1 MKSRF
6 NWKLFPKAEKFLQ
19 SQIRN
24 FLTKNSIAKI
34 LADRMEKEAS
44 TRFFDWIDH
53 IVIPEK
59 VGNDRKIQDLG
70 FVKRDQIESPAGTRV
85 FTNSESI
92 FVPILIGKKFEIAIK
107 PERID
112 HFLQMIGRGLKIDGE
127 LFAPYRRSV
136 VYENDGCVLTA
147 IERRGYDGFVVK
159 ETKDVKKYKE
169 AIETFFCRKRL
180 FETDKEGLD
189 YTQRLVKHYTNV
201 LSNAR
206 VADAF
211 FRTERVY
218 WERRNRAGQVQK
230 ARQDRLGLGWG
241 NHDHHTYRSS
251 RENFA
256 RLIKIFETTG
266 YLCRERFHAGKQAGW
281 GAQVLEHPISNIV
294 VFADVDLTTHE
305 TEEDFAHG
313 RLNSRKKL
321 GTVGI
326 WVALHGESILQA
338 GMHHL
343 EARFDFEKLGNDLKK
358 VNVNTL
364 PPFSNFSFLKQAFV
378 QSERWKV
385 DKSRLKSLA
394 KSGSITKIQYNQ
406 FLKNGARGSHLEN
419 LQRMKGFK
427 GFNQDSV
434 SAIIKATDPRLPKA
448 KVHFA

>member
-1 MKSRF
+1 MQSKF

-19 SQIRN
+19 SQVKK
-24 FLTKNSIAKI
+24 FYTKNSLAKL
-34 LADRMEKEAS
+34 LADRMEKETS

-53 IVIPEK
+53 MVIPQK
-59 VGNDRKIQDLG
+59 VANDKKIQDLG
-70 FVKRDQIESPAGTRV
+70 FEEKDKVESPSGTRV
-85 FTNSESI
+85 FTNPESI
-92 FVPILIGKKFEIAIK
+92 FFPIILGKKFEIAIK

-136 VYENDGCVLTA
+136 VYENNGYVLSA

-159 ETKDVKKYKE
+159 EAKDVKKYKE
-169 AIETFFCRKRL
+169 AIEAFFCRRRL
-180 FETDKEGLD
+180 FEKDIEGIK
-189 YTQRLVKHYTNV
+189 YTQRLVKHYTSV
-201 LSNAR
+201 LSNSR

-230 ARQDRLGLGWG
+230 SRQDRLGLGWG

-256 RLIKIFETTG
+256 RLIKIFETMG
-266 YLCRERFHAGKQAGW
+266 YFCRERFHAGKQAGW
-281 GAQVLEHPISNIV
+281 GAQVLEHSISNTV
-294 VFADVDLTTHE
+294 VFADVDLTTYE

-313 RLNSRKKL
+313 NLDARKKL
-321 GTVGI
+321 GTVGL
-326 WVALHGESILQA
+326 WVGLHGESILQA

-343 EARFDFEKLGNDLKK
+343 EARFDFEKLCNDLKK

-364 PPFSNFSFLKQAFV
+364 PTFSNFPFLKQAFM
-378 QSERWKV
+378 QSEIWKV
-385 DKSRLKSLA
+385 EKSRLESLLR
-394 KSGSITKIQYNQ
+394 SGYITKVQHDK

-419 LQRMKGFK
+419 LQRMSGFK

-434 SAIIKATDPRLPKA
+434 SAIIKATDPRLS
-448 KVHFA
+448 KVKVSFA

>member
-1 MKSRF
+1 MESRF
-6 NWKLFPKAEKFLQ
+6 NWKLFPKADKFLQ

-24 FLTKNSIAKI
+24 FLTKNSFAKI
-34 LADRMEKEAS
+34 LADHMEKETS

-59 VGNDRKIQDLG
+59 VANDRKIQELG
-70 FVKRDQIESPAGTRV
+70 FEERDQIESPSGTRV

-92 FVPILIGKKFEIAIK
+92 FFPILIGKKFEIAIK

-112 HFLQMIGRGLKIDGE
+112 HFLQMIGRGMKINGE
-127 LFAPYRRSV
+127 LFAPYRRSI
-136 VYENDGCVLTA
+136 VYENNECILSA

-159 ETKDVKKYKE
+159 KTKDVKKYKE
-169 AIETFFCRKRL
+169 AIETFFCRKRF

-189 YTQRLVKHYTNV
+189 CTQRLVKHYARI
-201 LSNAR
+201 LSKER

-256 RLIKIFETTG
+256 RLIKIFETMG

-281 GAQVLEHPISNIV
+281 GAQILEHPISNIV

-305 TEEDFAHG
+305 TEEDFSHR
-313 RLNSRKKL
+313 RLDTKKKL
-321 GTVGI
+321 GTVGLWI
-326 WVALHGESILQA
+326 GLHGESILQA

-343 EARFDFEKLGNDLKK
+343 EAMFNFEKLGNDLKK
-358 VNVNTL
+358 VNVNTSL
-364 PPFSNFSFLKQAFV
+364 PFSNFSFLKQSFV
-378 QSERWKV
+378 QSEKWRV
-385 DKSRLKSLA
+385 DKSRLKSLLN
-394 KSGSITKIQYNQ
+394 SDLITKIQCNQ
-406 FLKNGARGSHLEN
+406 FLKNGAIGSHLEN

-434 SAIIKATDPRLPKA
+434 SVIIKSTDPRLSKN
-448 KVHFA
+448 KVRFA